1 MDGYDTTRH
10 LREQRW
16 GKHIVVYALTGW
28 GQEADRLKS
37 QEAGCNGHLVK
48 PVNLRD
54 LERVL
59 ADLAAGSGPER
70 PL

>member
-1 MDGYDTTRH
+1 
-10 LREQRW
+10 
-16 GKHIVVYALTGW
+16 VVYALTGW